1 MCHLMFD
8 YLYCIHDKD
17 SYVLRLDIFSLTVL
31 AILSLRIPDNN
42 KADSYINLFYN
53 NFELVLTHK

>member
-8 YLYCIHDKD
+8 YLYCIHVKE
-17 SYVLRLDIFSLTVL
+17 SYVLHLDIFSLTVL